1 MATRATTE
9 LGGEAREREGLL
21 VSENKQQTL
30 LDMTQHVFKLGV
42 EAAEKGEYD
51 KAIGILENINVTIPV
66 MTASLLQAGRCHW
79 EMHRWAPARKYFETA
94 VRLEPGNDDAGWTVG
109 LLALQM
115 GDFKAGWRGYER
127 RWGSKVFKSPKL
139 HTKHPQ
145 WERELG
151 LKRPIVWC
159 EQGIGDQ
166 ILYGSLIE
174 ALARECEHVTVLIDL
189 RLVNLFQRGCKAKN
203 VTFLSHNARIK
214 MKDHDSHIPIASLGK
229 YFINSVRDIEPNR
242 SESYLKA
249 DPERVAYWRKELNL
263 EQGTRLI
270 GLSWASTAPIIGGH
284 KSVGLEGFRPLFD
297 IPNTKFI
304 NLQYGDAHEQGK
316 TFHPNLITTHVNT
329 FLDLE
334 NVAALMEL
342 CDVVVSPS
350 NVNVHLA
357 AAMGRPVML
366 LDANKLWY
374 WNNRRGY
381 QSLWYPEVKIFQR
394 ENMNAPWDLQVQQV
408 KEKLE
413 QMYMLKD
420 WTFNHFA
427 FFHVGDD
434 ITQPQ
439 KMVKS
444 LLRHN
449 PDAFI
454 TMFTDKSTPDV
465 MGITRRVESEVDRDN
480 LMYSRV
486 KAYAET
492 YVSSTYPVMYLDT
505 DMLVQGKI
513 VVEDLLEPHK
523 YVAFCR
529 RSFDR
534 DAKFNTDQRGIKFP
548 EYEGKTLDE
557 LYPYVGC
564 AVTAKNYKVWKDLL
578 AIYEGL
584 DEKFKRWYGDQ
595 EALRIYAEKYPE
607 RVTDMAESVYGCLPE
622 HKTDDAKILH
632 YKGEARKK
640 LFEGA

>member
-1 MATRATTE
+1 
-9 LGGEAREREGLL
+9 
-21 VSENKQQTL
+21 VSEEQPKTTL
-30 LDMTQHVFKLGV
+30 LDMAKHVYKVGFD
-42 EAAEKGEYD
+42 AAEQGKYD
-51 KAIGILENINVTIPV
+51 DAIGYLENLNGVVPV
-66 MTASLLQAGRCHW
+66 LTASLLQAGRCHW
-79 EMHRWAPARKYFETA
+79 EMHRWEAARKFFDLA
-94 VRLEPGNDDAGWTVG
+94 IRLEPENDDAGWTVG

-115 GDFKAGWRGYER
+115 GDFHNGWKGYER

-145 WERELG
+145 WERG

-166 ILYGSLIE
+166 ILYASLIE
-174 ALARECEHVTVLIDL
+174 ALARECEHVSVLIDL
-189 RLVNLFQRGCKAKN
+189 RLVGLFQRGCKAKN

-229 YFINSVRDIEPNR
+229 YFIHSVRDIVPNR
-242 SESYLKA
+242 SEGYIKA
-249 DPERVAYWRKELNL
+249 DPNRVEYWRKELGL
-263 EQGTRLI
+263 EKGTRLI
-270 GLSWASTAPIIGGH
+270 GLSWTSTAPVIGKH
-284 KSVGLEGFRPLFD
+284 KSVGLEAMRPLFD

-304 NLQYGDAHEQGK
+304 NLQYGEEAHKQAEG
-316 TFHPNLITTHVNT
+316 FHPNLITTIVDT

-334 NVAALMEL
+334 SVAALMEL
-342 CDVVVSPS
+342 CDVIVSPS
-350 NVNVHLA
+350 NANVHLA
-357 AAMGRPVML
+357 GALGKPVML

-374 WNNRRGY
+374 WNNRKGY
-381 QSLWYPEVKIFQR
+381 RSMWYPEVKVFQR

-408 KEKLE
+408 KDALE
-413 QMYMLKD
+413 TAYMLKD

-427 FFHVGDD
+427 FFHVGND
-434 ITQPQ
+434 ISQPQ

-465 MGITRRVESEVDRDN
+465 MGITRRVEGEVDKDN

-492 YVSSTYPVMYLDT
+492 YVSSTYPIMYLDT
-505 DMLVQGKI
+505 DMIVQGKI
-513 VVEDLLEPHK
+513 VVEDLLQGK
-523 YVAFCR
+523 DTAFCR

-534 DAKFNTDQRGIKFP
+534 DVGFNTEQRGMKFP
-548 EYEGKTLDE
+548 EYEGKTLDQ

-564 AVTAKNYKVWKDLL
+564 AVVTKSNSVWKDLL

-607 RVTDMAESVYGCLPE
+607 RVSEIDECRYGCLPE
-622 HKTDDAKILH
+622 YSRKTDDAVILH
-632 YKGEARKK
+632 FKGEARKK
-640 LFEGA
+640 LFEAV

>member
-1 MATRATTE
+1 M
-9 LGGEAREREGLL
+9 
-21 VSENKQQTL
+21 SEEKPKQQTL
-30 LDMTQHVFKLGV
+30 FDMSKHVLQLGI
-42 EAAEKGEYD
+42 ETAEKGEYD
-51 KAIGILENINVTIPV
+51 KAIGYLDNINCMVSV
-66 MTASLLQAGRCHW
+66 FAASALQAGRCHW
-79 EMHRWAPARKYFETA
+79 EMHRWEPARKFFELA
-94 VRLEPGNDDAGWTVG
+94 NRLEPGNDDAGWTIG

-115 GDFKAGWRGYER
+115 GDFKAGWQGYER

-145 WERELG
+145 WERGLG
-151 LKRPIVWC
+151 LKRPIIWC

-174 ALARECEHVTVLIDL
+174 ALAEECEHVAVLIDL
-189 RLVNLFQRGCKAKN
+189 RLVGLFQRGCKAKN

-229 YFINSVRDIEPNR
+229 YFIQKVGDIIPNR
-242 SESYLKA
+242 SEGYIKA
-249 DPERVAYWRKELNL
+249 DPDRVEYWRKELGL
-263 EQGTRLI
+263 KEETRLI
-270 GLSWASTAPIIGGH
+270 GLSWKSTAPVIGEH
-284 KSVGLEGFRPLFD
+284 KSVGLEGFRSLFD

-304 NLQYGDAHEQGK
+304 NLQYGDSHEQGK

-342 CDVVVSPS
+342 CDMIVSPS
-350 NVNVHLA
+350 NANVHLA
-357 AAMGRPVML
+357 GAMGKHVTL

-374 WNNRRGY
+374 WNNRFGY
-381 QSLWYPEVKIFQR
+381 QSMWYPFVRIFQR

-408 KEKLE
+408 KEELE
-413 QMYMLKD
+413 ASFGLRER
-420 WTFNHFA
+420 TFNHFA
-427 FFHVGDD
+427 FFHVGDN
-434 ITQPQ
+434 ISQPQ

-465 MGITRRVESEVDRDN
+465 MGITRRVESDVDRNN

-486 KAYAET
+486 KAYTLHEI
-492 YVSSTYPVMYLDT
+492 VRPVFYLDT

-513 VVEDLLEPHK
+513 MVEDLLQGK
-523 YVAFCR
+523 DTAFCR

-534 DAKFNTDQRGIKFP
+534 DAKFNIEQRGIKFP
-548 EYEGKTLDE
+548 EYEGKTLDQ

-564 AVTAKNYKVWKDLL
+564 AVVTKSNSVWKDLL
-578 AIYEGL
+578 ATYEGL
-584 DEKFKRWYGDQ
+584 DGKFKKWYGDQ

-607 RVTDMAESVYGCLPE
+607 RVSIIDESVYGCLPE

-640 LFEGA
+640 LFEAA